1 MQSPSADPTLTSSN
15 RTEKSLLVTVAI
27 LAIIAIAGGWFA
39 MRLSAAKNLERDATS
54 KARGWAIHISE
65 DIEDFDGFL
74 AGNPATEA
82 DFQLLNTTKNFGNVF
97 SYKIYSAD
105 GTVTRAS
112 NAGDLGLVKR
122 ADYFRDIVAAGE
134 TYSRIGEG
142 GFEDV
147 PDIYIEAY
155 VPIIRDGRFLGTVET
170 YVDVT
175 ELAKDI
181 DRKTMLALL
190 GLIGVFIVFGTAL
203 GIVY

>member
-82 DFQLLNTTKNFGNVF
+82 DFQLLNTAKNFGNVF
-97 SYKIYSAD
+97 SIS
-105 GTVTRAS
+105 
-112 NAGDLGLVKR
+112 
-122 ADYFRDIVAAGE
+122 FW
-134 TYSRIGEG
+134 
-142 GFEDV
+142 
-147 PDIYIEAY
+147 
-155 VPIIRDGRFLGTVET
+155 
-170 YVDVT
+170 
-175 ELAKDI
+175 
-181 DRKTMLALL
+181 RKTTWSMSRW
-190 GLIGVFIVFGTAL
+190 
-203 GIVY
+203 